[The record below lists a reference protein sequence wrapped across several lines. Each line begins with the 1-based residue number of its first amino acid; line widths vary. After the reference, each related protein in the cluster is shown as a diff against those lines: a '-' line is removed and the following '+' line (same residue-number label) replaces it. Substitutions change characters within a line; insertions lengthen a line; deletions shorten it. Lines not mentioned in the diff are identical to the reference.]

1 MSQGPD
7 VTVLL
12 LGSGGREHALAW
24 KLARSPRLK
33 NLFAAPGS
41 DAIAAWAQN
50 VALDPTDPAAVV
62 SAAKDLHAK
71 LVFIGPEAPL
81 AAGVA
86 DALRAAGIPVFGPD
100 RKGAQLNFKAYSRTS
115 WATTRSPPPLETF
128 TDPSARA
135 VEAMRL
141 PLVIRPTAWRPERR
155 RHLQD
160 TNQALD
166 TVTEFMEHGA
176 MGSAGKTLIVERY
189 LEGPELSAL
198 ALLDGKT
205 CKLLPYA
212 RDHKRLKD
220 HDEGPNTGGMGACA
234 PVAVDGP
241 LQSAIDSVMAKILA
255 GLRADGIDYRG
266 VLYVGFILTKDG
278 PQVLE
283 FNCRFGDPEAQA
295 VLPLL
300 KSDLITLALACAE
313 GKLSETEVG
322 SLPGACVCVTL
333 ASEGYPAAPLTGR
346 AVSGLESVKDAL
358 VFHAGTK
365 KTEAGWTT
373 TGGRV
378 LGVTA
383 LGADLTEAR
392 RKAYAAVKKIHFEG
406 MQCRSDIGGVEA
418 LSK

>member
-1 MSQGPD
+1 
-7 VTVLL
+7 
-12 LGSGGREHALAW
+12 
-24 KLARSPRLK
+24 
-33 NLFAAPGS
+33 
-41 DAIAAWAQN
+41 
-50 VALDPTDPAAVV
+50 
-62 SAAKDLHAK
+62 
-71 LVFIGPEAPL
+71 
-81 AAGVA
+81 
-86 DALRAAGIPVFGPD
+86 
-100 RKGAQLNFKAYSRTS
+100 
-115 WATTRSPPPLETF
+115 
-128 TDPSARA
+128 
-135 VEAMRL
+135 
-141 PLVIRPTAWRPERR
+141 
-155 RHLQD
+155 
-160 TNQALD
+160 
-166 TVTEFMEHGA
+166 